1 MSDSIISLFNK
12 MEKARLFS
20 DRKVLKYCAGDLL
33 FEQGQDANNMY
44 LLEKGKVSLYRLM
57 ANGDEK
63 LFKVFFAG
71 DLIAEMAMFMQPR
84 IYPMSAKVDQDSE
97 FSCFDYQAV
106 LNIVSGSGE
115 LSLKV
120 LNYMSNRICHLMN
133 RLNILTQVNA
143 NQRLVMR
150 LAEIYREQK
159 IKEGK
164 VLLCITKKLLAT
176 QLAMTPETLSRAMK
190 KLKTDGYIIESGA
203 HITLLDIPSLCQSVG
218 LSAEIFSPSLKLP
231 IVTN

>member
-12 MEKARLFS
+12 TQKIRLFAG
-20 DRKVLKYCAGDLL
+20 RKRLTYGSGDLL

-44 LLEKGKVSLYRLM
+44 LVEKGKVSLYRLM

-71 DLIAEMAMFMQPR
+71 ELIAEMAMFMQPR
-84 IYPMSAKVDQDSE
+84 IYPMSAKVDQSSE
-97 FSCFDYQAV
+97 FSCFDYQEV
-106 LNIVSGSGE
+106 LNIVSGSSE
-115 LSLKV
+115 LSLKM
-120 LNYMSNRICHLMN
+120 LNYMSNRINNLMN

-150 LAEIYREQK
+150 LAEIYREQRAQ
-159 IKEGK
+159 EGK
-164 VLLCITKKLLAT
+164 ILLCITKKLLAT

-190 KLKTDGYIIESGA
+190 KLKIDGHIIESGA
-203 HITLLDIPSLCQSVG
+203 HITLLDIPSLCQSVD
-218 LSAEIFSPSLKLP
+218 LSAEIFSPLLKLP
-231 IVTN
+231 NVMS